1 MRSLMGSEAL
11 RPGVAQLGQIAL
23 ATDDV
28 EGLRDFYRLL
38 GGVASPPC
46 IDRESGLQNCI
57 LDFCGVR
64 LELLERPDHGKGAA
78 VDGQSSGLVY
88 LSFALGTADAVDEL
102 SGVIAAAGY
111 RLLEPPQRTCEVGC
125 YEGVVLDPDGNR
137 LKLTV

>member
-1 MRSLMGSEAL
+1 MGSEAP
-11 RPGVAQLGQIAL
+11 RPRVAQLGQIAL

-28 EGLRDFYRLL
+28 EGLCDFYRLL

-46 IDRESGLQNCI
+46 IDRESGLQSCI

-64 LELLERPDHGKGAA
+64 LELLERPGHGEGAS

-102 SGVIAAAGY
+102 SGVMAAAGY
-111 RLLEPPQRTCEVGC
+111 RVLEPPQRTCEDGC
-125 YEGVVLDPDGNR
+125 YESVVLDPDGNR

>member
-1 MRSLMGSEAL
+1 MGSEAL
-11 RPGVAQLGQIAL
+11 GPRVAQLGQIAF

-28 EGLRDFYRLL
+28 ERLRDFYRLL

-46 IDRESGLQNCI
+46 IDPESGLQSCM

-78 VDGQSSGLVY
+78 VDGQSSGLVC
-88 LSFALGTADAVDEL
+88 LSFALGTADAVDEI
-102 SGVIAAAGY
+102 SEVMVAGGY
-111 RLLEPPQRTCEVGC
+111 RVIEPPRRTCEFGC
-125 YEGVVLDPDGNR
+125 YESVVLDPDGNR

>member
-1 MRSLMGSEAL
+1 MASDAL
-11 RPGVAQLGQIAL
+11 RSGIAQLAQIAL
-23 ATDDV
+23 ATNDV

-38 GGVASPPC
+38 GGVASPLY
-46 IDRESGLQNCI
+46 IDRKSGLQSCV

-64 LELLERPDHGKGAA
+64 LELLERPDHGEGARS
-78 VDGQSSGLVY
+78 DGQSSVLVY

-111 RLLEPPQRTCEVGC
+111 RVLEPPQRTCDAGC
-125 YEGVVLDPDGNR
+125 YESVILDSGGNR